1 MSDALT
7 ETFEEEY
14 RPLPGDEGGPA
25 AAVAARRRPKYLV
38 AAALFCAGAAFAVPA
53 VIDWQF
59 RANLAANTRLKS
71 KSDPFYD
78 SWASNEKYAIGYDI
92 YYFNLTN
99 PHEVAYEGAKPNVT
113 EHGPYSYDQH
123 FVNFDASWITPG
135 RKDVDMYTKTWYEFN
150 AERSHALGCHNC
162 NDTADMLTTWDVVVS
177 GVLEDVAGL
186 PGPISAAGRYALKLA
201 MCAAQKTPKVYPFAT
216 RSVRDLHFGRW
227 HDPLLTE
234 LVGAIDV
241 LPDAVKSK
249 LPAAFATLT
258 SYVPGFETNYTDKA
272 YARRANGARD
282 RVDSG
287 VRKNGARAM
296 RQTRAWG
303 SRYCRVCLAPTH
315 AGNESQKLQPYCDAQ
330 KPEWDHLDEEEG
342 EALANAAG
350 WYLAYANRAGSKVDG
365 FLQVVKPAGR
375 WNAAR
380 FGGGTAYGSGQ
391 AFRRM
396 ARRAF
401 ETFGVRTPVP
411 DQDRVRGAATHD
423 TFVSALY
430 RALRLRRT
438 DQDGELSRRGMPLD
452 RYEIDRESVLVTPQ
466 PDFDQLS
473 TPSGLMNMSRANGIP
488 LLGSLPHFL
497 DADPSVQAT
506 VVGLHP
512 NRARHNTE
520 VDIEPRTGV
529 VAHERERLQFN
540 GNLFDYALPGDA
552 SGVETWLAEELDKL
566 FPGRHVACDT
576 SNASWAFPRRLSD
589 DGRREEMGG
598 VVPVGYIDRKYDM
611 NTAQAK
617 ELSSSTGL
625 VEALEDGFLAGGLLL
640 CVVLLLLAVV
650 DVSKHR
656 RAAAAALEA
665 PGSPRVG
672 IDLVEGDALA

>member
-78 SWASNEKYAIGYDI
+78 SWASNEKSARPRRASSGGGAPRRRPGIVRRAASRRRRGSGAKRPRGKGTPRRRESAETGRGDAERPRRRVAATPGGHGDGSPRRRRLFFRRYAIGYDI

-350 WYLAYANRAGSKVDG
+350 WYLAHARPRRNLSESAE
-365 FLQVVKPAGR
+365 GR
-375 WNAAR
+375 PLLSEGR
-380 FGGGTAYGSGQ
+380 S
-391 AFRRM
+391 
-396 ARRAF
+396 
-401 ETFGVRTPVP
+401 
-411 DQDRVRGAATHD
+411 GAAAPATRRIHRD
-423 TFVSALY
+423 GPQVREPRGLESRRFLASRETRGPLER
-430 RALRLRRT
+430 RALRRRHGLRLGPGVSK
-438 DQDGELSRRGMPLD
+438 DGAARVRDLWGEDAGPGPGPRPRRGD
-452 RYEIDRESVLVTPQ
+452 
-466 PDFDQLS
+466 
-473 TPSGLMNMSRANGIP
+473 
-488 LLGSLPHFL
+488 
-497 DADPSVQAT
+497 
-506 VVGLHP
+506 
-512 NRARHNTE
+512 ARHLRL
-520 VDIEPRTGV
+520 RTV
-529 VAHERERLQFN
+529 
-540 GNLFDYALPGDA
+540 
-552 SGVETWLAEELDKL
+552 
-566 FPGRHVACDT
+566 
-576 SNASWAFPRRLSD
+576 
-589 DGRREEMGG
+589 
-598 VVPVGYIDRKYDM
+598 
-611 NTAQAK
+611 
-617 ELSSSTGL
+617 
-625 VEALEDGFLAGGLLL
+625 
-640 CVVLLLLAVV
+640 
-650 DVSKHR
+650 
-656 RAAAAALEA
+656 
-665 PGSPRVG
+665 
-672 IDLVEGDALA
+672 